1 MTRWPVFVI
10 NMDEN
15 QDRMSRVTAELAA
28 LDIPFT
34 RFSAV
39 NGRAIP
45 EDELARIYDAEANAR
60 RARHPMIAAE
70 IGCYLSHIAVWEQIA
85 QGDHPGG
92 IVLEDDF
99 TASDALPAVLDA
111 LADDTG
117 DWEIAKL
124 FSLKKD
130 QRILERR
137 PLVDGSDIV
146 IPYKVPTT
154 TLGYAIRKEAAARL
168 AAIALPISRPI
179 DEDHKHFW
187 ETGLRVALVMPPP
200 LQFGES
206 SFEEGSIQSARR
218 RTGRLRGGAK
228 LAQAWRA
235 LGYRLRY
242 IVGLHWHR
250 LAKRT
255 R

>member
-1 MTRWPVFVI
+1 MSAWPVFVI

-15 QDRMSRVTAELAA
+15 TDRMSRVTAELSG

-45 EDELARIYDAEANAR
+45 EDELARIYDARANAR

-70 IGCYLSHIAVWEQIA
+70 IGCYLSHIALWRRIA
-85 QGDHPGG
+85 AGDHQGG

-111 LADDTG
+111 LAGDEG

-124 FSLKKD
+124 FTLNKD
-130 QRILERR
+130 QRLLERR
-137 PLVDGSDIV
+137 PLVGGSEIV
-146 IPYKVPTT
+146 VPYKVPTT
-154 TLGYAIRKEAAARL
+154 TLGYAIRKGAATRL
-168 AAIALPISRPI
+168 AGAALPVSRPI

-187 ETGLRVALVMPPP
+187 ELGLRVASVMPPP
-200 LQFGES
+200 LQFSES
-206 SFEEGSIQSARR
+206 SFEDGSIQSARR
-218 RTGRLRGGAK
+218 RTSRLRGGAK
-228 LAQAWRA
+228 LAQAWRTFR
-235 LGYRLRY
+235 YRLRY
-242 IVGLHWHR
+242 VAGLHWHR
-250 LAKRT
+250 LVKRA